1 MKILVKNFLKNE
13 SSSGIILIF
22 VTIIALLFS
31 NSFLSPFYTDF
42 LHTRIELRVGTLLE
56 ISKPLILWVND
67 GLMAIFFLTIGLEIK
82 RELLLGHLSNFSKIT
97 LPLIGA
103 LGGMLIPAS
112 IFFLLN
118 YSNDFNS
125 RGWAIPT
132 ATDIAFALGILSLLG
147 KKIPTSLK
155 IFLMALA
162 IFDDLGAI
170 IIIALF
176 YTAELSITSLIFATI
191 CIGILFLLN
200 RLRVP
205 YLSLYILVGFIL
217 WIFVLK
223 TGVHATLTGIILAL
237 TIPLSIINEKRKQIS
252 PIRTLEHFIHSWVAY
267 FILPMFAFVNAGIDL
282 RNISLEQMN
291 NPVSLGIILGLFIG
305 KQLGVFSF
313 IFFAVKFNL
322 TKLPLDV
329 SWAQIYGVC
338 VLTGVGFT
346 MSLFIDSLA
355 YEDSSMFF
363 YTDKLAIL
371 IGSTLS
377 GVLGYLVLLKVK
389 RKRDFI

>member
-1 MKILVKNFLKNE
+1 MRVLVGKFLEKE

-22 VTIIALLFS
+22 VTLIALIFS
-31 NSFLSPFYTDF
+31 NTFLSDFYNTF
-42 LHTRIELRVGTLLE
+42 LHTTIEFKVGSSLE

-67 GLMAIFFLTIGLEIK
+67 GLMAIFFLMIGLEIK
-82 RELLLGHLSNFSKIT
+82 RELILGHLSKISNIT

-103 LGGMLIPAS
+103 LGGMLIPAL

-118 YSNDFNS
+118 YNDNFAL

-147 KKIPTSLK
+147 KRVPTSLK

-170 IIIALF
+170 LIIAFF
-176 YTAELSITSLIFATI
+176 YTAELSIISLILGTV
-191 CIGILFLLN
+191 CIGVLIALN
-200 RLRVP
+200 RLKVP
-205 YLSLYILVGFIL
+205 YLSIYALVGFLL
-217 WIFVLK
+217 WICVLK
-223 TGVHATLTGIILAL
+223 TGVHATLTGIILAF
-237 TIPLSIINEKRKQIS
+237 TIPMNIINEKHKRTS
-252 PIRTLEHFIHSWVAY
+252 PIRTLEHYIHSWVAY

-282 RNISLEQMN
+282 RSISLDQMN
-291 NPVSLGIILGLFIG
+291 NSVSWGIFLGLFIG
-305 KQLGVFSF
+305 KQLGVFTF
-313 IFFAVKFNL
+313 VYVAVKFNL
-322 TKLPLDV
+322 TKIPIGV
-329 SWAQIYGVC
+329 SWSQIYGIS

-355 YEDSSMFF
+355 YIDSGIFF

-371 IGSTLS
+371 LGSLFS
-377 GVLGYLVLLKVK
+377 GVLGYLILLNIKKVK
-389 RKRDFI
+389 KF